1 MSVNTVISYD
11 SGEVANEFYI
21 VLSGDVGIF
30 IPRTLEDINKEYK
43 ALTALRAMVKQA
55 QLGPEITSEILS
67 ANIDLSAFPA
77 EEKKF
82 ISKLAKFTETEVYYK
97 YSYLEQ
103 KLGNLPSKMLENE
116 LFFNSVTSV

>member
-116 LFFNSVTSV
+116 LFFNNVTSV